1 MYFKYFI
8 LTIGS
13 YDDWNKDE
21 SGYEYFM
28 VAYVLLI
35 IKWVLL
41 TIESVIIVTIGC
53 HPKSFASILK

>member
-1 MYFKYFI
+1 M
-8 LTIGS
+8 IGS
-13 YDDWNKDE
+13 YDNWNKDE

-35 IKWVLL
+35 VKWVLL
-41 TIESVIIVTIGC
+41 AIESVIIVTIGC